1 MNDMISQ
8 FFIGLA
14 LGMCL
19 GVAAYLLR
27 KASGK

>member
-14 LGMCL
+14 LGICI
-19 GVAAYLLR
+19 GAVAYFLR
-27 KASGK
+27 KAG